1 MLIAT
6 TTIPLPILDTDIF
19 QDTTLSILAD
29 YHITMASMIGHD
41 ILDIG
46 SRNADMRA
54 RRQRGDVGLEG
65 AVMNTL
71 GLPGQFDVPNVADVS
86 SI

>member
-1 MLIAT
+1 
-6 TTIPLPILDTDIF
+6 
-19 QDTTLSILAD
+19 
-29 YHITMASMIGHD
+29 MASMIGHD